1 MTYRKA
7 KSKNKFIKATKTITT
22 GGSPGPINNSD
33 ILVEENTKVKEIM
46 NIFDFILKNAM
57 SMLLTLCCFKNLYLL
72 PENSVICLFIYF
84 CVGL

>member
-1 MTYRKA
+1 MLNIATRHIVICYWNYFSVTYRKA

-46 NIFDFILKNAM
+46 NIFDFI
-57 SMLLTLCCFKNLYLL
+57 
-72 PENSVICLFIYF
+72 
-84 CVGL
+84 